1 MWCHEHGHLANK
13 YGILLHGQRNVETIN
28 SKRIEPYEEMER
40 APL

>member
-1 MWCHEHGHLANK
+1 M
-13 YGILLHGQRNVETIN
+13 GILQTNIFPICGIVLHGQRNVETIN